1 MFKQV
6 LAGAAFATAATMAVA
21 APASANTPVPQ
32 GHKTAADAIQ
42 SVLSAAAGP
51 TTSGTGTG
59 CNCGTAT
66 GTTGNPTGTV
76 TNLTGTTG
84 NLTTNPTGAVTSAA
98 GNPTGTLSSAV
109 GNPTGAVSNL
119 TGTTGNLT
127 GATGGLT
134 GTSVPGTGASGD
146 GATDF
151 STRNGDTV
159 ITGSDGEG
167 AGGILN
173 TYGASLANVDLRC
186 AVPLPE
192 GEGIG
197 GHGLTGPKAAC
208 NIAPVDQ
215 YEAPQKL
222 L

>member
-1 MFKQV
+1 MIKQV

-21 APASANTPVPQ
+21 APASANNPVPQ

-42 SVLSAAAGP
+42 SVLGAAQNP

-59 CNCGTAT
+59 CNCGTVSGAA
-66 GTTGNPTGTV
+66 GTV
-76 TNLTGTTG
+76 TNLTGTS
-84 NLTTNPTGAVTSAA
+84 NLTAPVSSVA
-98 GNPTGTLSSAV
+98 GNPTGTVSNVV
-109 GNPTGAVSNL
+109 GNPTGAVSNP
-119 TGTTGNLT
+119 TGTVSNLT
-127 GATGGLT
+127 GSLTGAATGA
-134 GTSVPGTGASGD
+134 SMPGTGGSSD
-146 GATDF
+146 GASAF
-151 STRNGDTV
+151 ATRNGDTV
-159 ITGSDGEG
+159 ITGTDGEG

-173 TYGASLANVDLRC
+173 TYGASLVNVDGRC
-186 AVPLPE
+186 LVPLPE

-208 NIAPVDQ
+208 NLAPVDQ